1 MEELQFN
8 GRSVVGFGLAADTG
22 QQQSCSY
29 AGPFFAGAFIG
40 AGTLFLI
47 QLAAGVYLTQ
57 RTAPFRK
64 A

>member
-1 MEELQFN
+1 MDEVTFN
-8 GRSVVGFGLAADTG
+8 GRSVAGFGLADSS
-22 QQQSCSY
+22 QQQSCSF

-40 AGTLFLI
+40 AGTLLLV

-64 A
+64 P